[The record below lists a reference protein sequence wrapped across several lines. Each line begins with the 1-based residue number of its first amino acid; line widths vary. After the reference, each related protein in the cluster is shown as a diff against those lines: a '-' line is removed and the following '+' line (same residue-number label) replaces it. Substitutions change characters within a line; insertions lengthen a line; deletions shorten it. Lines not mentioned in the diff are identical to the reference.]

1 METVRVE
8 RSEYSKID
16 QLTSIFELIRSGAIA
31 IVSII
36 SVLLIGALLIAAFS
50 WNNTLLEPI
59 KVPPSLE
66 ETGYSPEVVTK
77 RVLDEIA
84 YINVSSTKHNKT
96 FTVRQPGD
104 ELMKLD
110 SMPVAGSLNVKS
122 IKSFIQDILGIKHE
136 TMTGEITVVKEGD
149 KTIYGVKI
157 RQMPEDKILVDVNAA
172 MPIKELIKL
181 IALNIVESKDPAVAA
196 TYLRI
201 HKQDKR
207 ALRMVDRALQDSDTS
222 DDAYAL
228 TTRAHIY
235 MRQHKN
241 KLAQEDLSAA
251 LKLDPKFASAMALQ
265 VQLYLNQKNFSQA
278 LEMAKKEAESHP
290 SRWQTYINLGDSYE
304 GLGNK
309 DLAQT
314 NYLKAISLR
323 PSASVIYMKV
333 ADHLNSLGKITEADD
348 VLHQGVTF
356 FPNDSATFVMY
367 ADILIKQGKLEEA
380 NEMLVKAYE
389 LNDELAKIKTAGE
402 KNSML
407 DKQALIEKSAEF
419 KQNHADLFSES
430 IEDALDNDFEH
441 TEHSA
446 KPV

>member
-1 METVRVE
+1 
-8 RSEYSKID
+8 
-16 QLTSIFELIRSGAIA
+16 
-31 IVSII
+31 
-36 SVLLIGALLIAAFS
+36 
-50 WNNTLLEPI
+50 
-59 KVPPSLE
+59 
-66 ETGYSPEVVTK
+66 
-77 RVLDEIA
+77 
-84 YINVSSTKHNKT
+84 
-96 FTVRQPGD
+96 
-104 ELMKLD
+104 MKLD

-136 TMTGEITVVKEGD
+136 TMTGEITVVKENG

-157 RQMPEDKILVDVNAA
+157 RQMPEDRILVDVNVE

-201 HKQDKR
+201 HKQDQR
-207 ALRMVDRALQDSDTS
+207 ALKMIDRALQDNDTS

-235 MRQHKN
+235 MRQSKY

-265 VQLYLNQKNFSQA
+265 VQLFLYQKKFSLA
-278 LEMAKKEAESHP
+278 LEIAKKEAEFHP
-290 SRWQTYINLGDSYE
+290 DRWQTYINLGDSYE
-304 GLGNK
+304 GLGDK

-323 PSASVIYMKV
+323 PGAPIIYIKV
-333 ADHLNSLGKITEADD
+333 ADYFNSLGKIAEADD
-348 VLHQGVTF
+348 VLHKCATF
-356 FPNDSATFVMY
+356 FPNDSATFVLY
-367 ADILIKQGKLEEA
+367 ADILIKQDKLEEA
-380 NEMLVKAYE
+380 NEALAKAYE
-389 LNDELAKIKTAGE
+389 LNDELAKIKTAGA
-402 KNSML
+402 KDAML
-407 DKQALIEKSAEF
+407 DKQALLEKSAEF
-419 KQNHADLFSES
+419 KQSHASLFTDS

-441 TEHSA
+441 STHSA